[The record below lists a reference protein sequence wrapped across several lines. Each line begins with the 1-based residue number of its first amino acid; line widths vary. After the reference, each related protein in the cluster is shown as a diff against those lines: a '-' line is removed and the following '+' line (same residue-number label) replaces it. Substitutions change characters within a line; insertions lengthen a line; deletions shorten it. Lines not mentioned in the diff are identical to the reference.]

1 MRHSPY
7 ALASELKEI
16 LSTYLETAHR
26 ISNPTVAEERAR
38 LLRSPGTVSQLP
50 FVESTPRFR
59 QGCWLKDLGV
69 PQIPGELPELARFGF
84 PTDKFPLYAH
94 QEAALAA
101 SWADDGTPR
110 NVVVASG
117 TGSGKTECF
126 YLPILADIL
135 REATRWPSTDGPAK
149 PGEWNARRK
158 RWEHGRRHET
168 RRAALRAIVLYPMNA
183 LVNDQLRR
191 LRSTLDSSES
201 LAWQQNNL
209 NGNLIHF
216 GRYTSQTELPGHPEE
231 DRRRRRWKEYMGKIS
246 TGWESVGEDL
256 RSSGGWPRPDGA
268 EMLSRWDMQA
278 APPDILVT
286 NYSMLEYMLVRPIEA
301 AIFEQTKEWLAASPD
316 HILTLVLDE
325 AHSYTGAQG
334 TEVAYLIRRL
344 FERLDAPPDQVRCV
358 ATSATLGET
367 EDDLRRARRFASD
380 LFGHPEERFSV
391 VRAQVKEAPGNL
403 PPPTLDELRAFADF
417 QRHIERVVDG
427 TGDEH
432 VAAAVRDLVANLG
445 ERVSVEEPSEM
456 LYLALHG
463 HPRLLDVRRFTA
475 RRAREFGAVSDEVW
489 GDLGSQ
495 QDRYQATAGLLT
507 AGAYARSGG
516 NKNSDVPPL
525 LPSRLHLMFRGLTGL
540 WACLDPEC
548 PEVVGDGGVR
558 PCGKLYSEPRIWCD
572 CSSRV
577 LEMFHCRVCGL
588 LFLGGIPDG
597 EGLEGRLWPYEKDLE
612 SGFQNYD
619 RYRMFAIEDPGSA
632 GAGQTDWAEER
643 RSVRTTAVVN
653 RTDLDHTRTVWVGT
667 NPKTYGQ
674 RPSTCPRCNARKGA
688 FSEVVRPM
696 RSTGPQPLRVL
707 IEHAFRCQPPREERR
722 VEARQSTAGPA
733 RPRRWFKAKAERED
747 PASPEVANPNRGRKA
762 LVFSDGRQEAA
773 TLAGNLTFLHAR
785 DLFRQF
791 LLVVLEEHSKRNGRV
806 ELPVPQLRERV
817 MELAIRRGVDPTFG
831 EVENFWSTL
840 GASAYEA
847 QKSAAPILDAYL
859 RREIADREVGV
870 ETLGFARWVLDFEG
884 EDVMEIIPP
893 LSPFDTRETVA
904 LFYAVLR
911 ILAAENVILPSNGD
925 PQSWPRELVET
936 WSRKTVIR
944 PPFSDPGAFVWSPQG
959 QNRLT
964 RYLQAVV
971 RSAGLP
977 SERVGSIMEELWEDY
992 LLDTALLPTT
1002 GNRVGWGIPITRL
1015 ALAPLPDQ
1023 VFVCSACGYLSA
1035 EAVRD
1040 ICARCQGPCLAVSD
1054 REVAVS
1060 DRNYYRKLARL
1071 ALSDGEYPDP
1081 FPLRALEHTA
1091 QISATNAA
1099 MRERHFQ
1106 DRFVS
1111 SGPEQ
1116 EDPRE
1121 QRVDVLSV
1129 TTTMEMGID
1138 IGDLTTVG
1146 LNGTPPTVANYQQR
1160 AGRAGR
1166 RSDDTAT
1173 VITFVRDRSHDQY
1186 YYSRVADIVTGRV
1199 RVPEVH
1205 LDNPVIARR
1214 HVNSLV
1220 LQRYFS
1226 RLEISDDETNLF
1238 GAFGR
1243 VAGFRRVGPGS
1254 LQELSKALSAGKF
1267 REEVEGASRRAVP
1280 GWESMVGEWLDGLP
1294 ELIRSGLERVRD
1306 DEDLL
1311 ATLITR
1317 GVLPR
1322 YAFPVDLVA
1331 LWTREPSRYTRGE
1344 EVQRDLQIALSEYAP
1359 DAEVVIDGWR
1369 YRSVGLYT
1377 PYEANPVYEPDV
1389 WFYECPDCHYVQ
1401 VAEKVTEEPGWTGCP
1416 MCGAPITGGGKRRA
1430 VPGIRPQGFRTDWT
1444 RKGEK
1449 YRGGVRERAGF
1460 ATAAQLSAGETASQG
1475 EVRCSGRLWVHR
1487 RTGDLYTVNHG
1498 PGDVPGFWICPR
1510 CGRNLKHQTQ
1520 DHRRPAHPATKCGGR
1535 PQSRSSLL
1543 HSFQSDVAMLAVNL
1557 PDTLD
1562 ANPSLPSG
1570 RAAWLSLGSALLR
1583 SAAAYLQID
1592 TAELAAGVRPW
1603 IDLQGRLLG
1612 EIFVH
1617 DTLPNGAGYAEEVA
1631 ANIEGILRE
1640 ALGLCAQCPGG
1651 CETACYRCL
1660 LDYGNQQHHGLLDR
1674 HLAQSVLA
1682 YVLDGAEPQLPWDR
1696 QLEALRRLGYFA
1708 SEDSLQTDTMVG
1720 DVRVPGLMS
1729 LPDRRVYSLWPLHS
1743 LRVPSKEHAARLANE
1758 TGTIALFPTEFDLV
1772 RRPFWAWNRI
1782 LEGRL
1787 SRG

>member
-1 MRHSPY
+1 MRWSP
-7 ALASELKEI
+7 
-16 LSTYLETAHR
+16 TA
-26 ISNPTVAEERAR
+26 
-38 LLRSPGTVSQLP
+38 
-50 FVESTPRFR
+50 
-59 QGCWLKDLGV
+59 
-69 PQIPGELPELARFGF
+69 
-84 PTDKFPLYAH
+84 
-94 QEAALAA
+94 
-101 SWADDGTPR
+101 
-110 NVVVASG
+110 
-117 TGSGKTECF
+117 
-126 YLPILADIL
+126 
-135 REATRWPSTDGPAK
+135 GPAE
-149 PGEWNARRK
+149 PGEWKPRRK
-158 RWEHGRRHET
+158 EWAHGRRHET
-168 RRAALRAIVLYPMNA
+168 RQAAVRAIVLYPMNA

-201 LAWQQNNL
+201 LAWQKNNL

-231 DRRRRRWKEYMGKIS
+231 DRRRRRWNEYIGKIS

-301 AIFEQTKEWLAASPD
+301 GVFEQTREWLAASPD

-344 FERLDAPPDQVRCV
+344 FERLGASADQVRCI

-367 EDDLRRARRFASD
+367 EEDLRRVRRFVSD
-380 LFGHPEERFSV
+380 LFGHPENRFSV
-391 VRAQVKEAPGNL
+391 VQAEIENVPDNVAPPSSN
-403 PPPTLDELRAFADF
+403 ELKAFGDFQGQFEQFADGNG
-417 QRHIERVVDG
+417 E
-427 TGDEH
+427 EH
-432 VAAAVRDLVANLG
+432 MAAAVKELVTSLG
-445 ERVSVEEPSEM
+445 RQASADDSSEM
-456 LYLALHG
+456 LYQALQD
-463 HPRLLDVRRFTA
+463 HPRLLDIRRLTA
-475 RRAREFGAVSDEVW
+475 RKAREFGAVSQEVW
-489 GDLGSQ
+489 GELGDQ
-495 QDRYQATAGLLT
+495 QGRYEATAGLLT
-507 AGAYARSGG
+507 AGSYARSGG
-516 NKNSDVPPL
+516 NKNTDVPPL

-548 PEVVGDGGVR
+548 SEVERNDRAR

-572 CSSRV
+572 CSARV

-597 EGLEGRLWPYEKDLE
+597 DGLEDRLWPYEKDLE

-619 RYRMFAIEDPGSA
+619 KYRMFAIEDPGAA
-632 GAGQTDWAEER
+632 GAGQTDWGEEQ

-653 RTDLDHTRTVWVGT
+653 RNEFDHTRTVWMGA
-667 NPKTYGQ
+667 NPKTHGQ
-674 RPSTCPRCNARKGA
+674 RPATCPRCNARK
-688 FSEVVRPM
+688 SPSYEVVRPM

-707 IEHAFRCQPPREERR
+707 IEHAFRCQPPREERQI
-722 VEARQSTAGPA
+722 EAQPSTAAAA
-733 RPRRWFKAKAERED
+733 RPRRWFKAKTERQD
-747 PASPEVANPNRGRKA
+747 LVSPGAANPNRGRKA
-762 LVFSDGRQEAA
+762 LIFSDGRQEAA
-773 TLAGNLTFLHAR
+773 TLAGNLTFLHTR

-791 LLVVLEEHSKRNGRV
+791 LLVVLVEHAKRNGRA
-806 ELPVPQLRERV
+806 ELPVPLLRERV
-817 MELAIRRGVDPTFG
+817 MDFAVRRGIDPTFG
-831 EVENFWSTL
+831 EVENFWSML
-840 GASAYEA
+840 SASAYEA
-847 QKSAAPILDAYL
+847 QQNAAPILDAYL
-859 RREIADREVGV
+859 RREITDREVGV

-904 LFYAVLR
+904 LLYAVLR
-911 ILAAENVILPSNGD
+911 ILAAENVILPSDGD

-936 WSRKTVIR
+936 WNRKTVIR
-944 PPFSDPGAFVWSPQG
+944 PPFSDSGAFIWSPQS

-977 SERVGSIMEELWEDY
+977 SERVASLMEELWEDY
-992 LLDTALLPTT
+992 LLDAALLPVT
-1002 GNRVGWGIPITRL
+1002 GNRGGWGIPITRL
-1015 ALAPLPDQ
+1015 ALASLPGQ
-1023 VFVCSACGYLSA
+1023 VFICSACGYLSS
-1035 EAVRD
+1035 ETVGEV
-1040 ICARCQGPCLAVSD
+1040 CVRCQGRCRAVSVED
-1054 REVAVS
+1054 VTTG
-1060 DRNYYRKLARL
+1060 DRNYYRELARL
-1071 ALSDGEYPDP
+1071 ALTDGEYPDP

-1099 MRERHFQ
+1099 MRERYFQ
-1106 DRFVS
+1106 DRFVT

-1116 EDPRE
+1116 EDARDR
-1121 QRVDVLSV
+1121 RVDVLSV

-1173 VITFVRDRSHDQY
+1173 VITFARDRSHDQY

-1226 RLEISDDETNLF
+1226 RLGVSDDETNLF

-1243 VAGFRRVGPGS
+1243 VGGFRRGGPGS
-1254 LQELSKALSAGKF
+1254 LRNLGTALAEGRF
-1267 REEVEGASRRAVP
+1267 REEVEKASRQAVP
-1280 GWESMVGEWLDGLP
+1280 GWEDVVGEWLDELP
-1294 ELIRSGLERVRD
+1294 ELIRSSLERVRE

-1359 DAEVVIDGWR
+1359 DAEIVIDGWK

-1377 PYEANPVYEPDV
+1377 PYEDNPTYEPDV

-1401 VAEKVTEEPGWTGCP
+1401 VGESDAQESTWKSCP
-1416 MCGAPITGGGKRRA
+1416 MCDGPITGGAKRRA

-1475 EVRCSGRLWVHR
+1475 ELRCSGRLWVHR
-1487 RTGDLYTVNHG
+1487 RSGDLYTVNHG
-1498 PGDVPGFWICPR
+1498 PGEAPGFWICPR
-1510 CGRNLKHQTQ
+1510 CGRNLKHQTEE
-1520 DHRRPAHPATKCGGR
+1520 HRRPVHPATKCGGR
-1535 PQSRSSLL
+1535 PQRRSSLL
-1543 HSFQSDVAMLAVNL
+1543 HSFQSDVAMLAVNF
-1557 PDTLD
+1557 PETLD
-1562 ANPSLPSG
+1562 ANPTSPSG
-1570 RAAWLSLGSALLR
+1570 RATWLSLGSSLLR

-1592 TAELAAGVRPW
+1592 TGELAAGVRPW
-1603 IDLQGRLLG
+1603 IDPEGRLLG
-1612 EIFVH
+1612 EVFVH

-1631 ANIEGILRE
+1631 GNIEGILRG
-1640 ALGLCAQCPGG
+1640 AAQLCAQCPGD

-1674 HLAQSVLA
+1674 HLAQSVLN
-1682 YVLDGAEPQLPWDR
+1682 YVLDGIEPELSWKR
-1696 QLEALRRLGYFA
+1696 QLDALRRLSYFA
-1708 SEDSLQTDTMVG
+1708 SEDIMQMNTVIGGVG
-1720 DVRVPGLMS
+1720 VPGLLSM
-1729 LPDRRVYSLWPLHS
+1729 PGEQKYSLWPLHS
-1743 LRVPSKEHAARLANE
+1743 LCVPRRDHSEKVGRK
-1758 TGTIALFPTEFDLV
+1758 TGTVALFPTEFDLV
-1772 RRPFWAWNRI
+1772 RRPFWVWNKI
-1782 LEGRL
+1782 LEGNTF
-1787 SRG
+1787 